1 MLLKNSELT
10 VSGLPRA
17 QAGALRKKAKRL
29 GVTPE
34 AYVKGL
40 IAEDLELDRAAS
52 TQTFAELAAPFR
64 KALAGLPHRE
74 IDALARPS
82 RRKSKR

>member
-1 MLLKNSELT
+1 MLLKNNELT

-29 GVTPE
+29 GMTPE
-34 AYVKGL
+34 AYVKEL
-40 IAEDLELDRAAS
+40 IAEDIELDVIAS
-52 TQTFAELAAPFR
+52 TQSFAKLAAPFR
-64 KALAGLPHRE
+64 KALAGLSDNE
-74 IDALARPS
+74 INVLARPP